1 MKIRRKYNNWIPQLF
16 NVGAITLY
24 PYILFAR
31 TVQGIKTYRKNPEY
45 LFKHEYIHIEQV
57 RRVGWFKFYFTYIVE
72 SFKND
77 YLDISYEVEAYN
89 RQEEVMTDEEYK
101 AYEED
106 FLQWD

>member
-1 MKIRRKYNNWIPQLF
+1 M
-16 NVGAITLY
+16 
-24 PYILFAR
+24 
-31 TVQGIKTYRKNPEY
+31 
-45 LFKHEYIHIEQV
+45 
-57 RRVGWFKFYFTYIVE
+57 GWFKFYFTYIVE